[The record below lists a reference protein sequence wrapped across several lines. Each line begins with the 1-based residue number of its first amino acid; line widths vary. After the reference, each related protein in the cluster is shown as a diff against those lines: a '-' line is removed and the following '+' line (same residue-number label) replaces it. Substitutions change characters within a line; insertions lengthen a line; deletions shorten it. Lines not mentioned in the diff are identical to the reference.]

1 MTCLSRLSAASIATA
16 VILGAGTASAQ
27 LQTGEQ
33 RAFARVDS
41 AATAVESAADREAM
55 LRATEQILDAAED
68 ALSAFTA
75 AARRRAVAADRY
87 EAAVSE
93 AIATVVRCDTG
104 YQCTAPGRI
113 DYVDGLAAARARNIE
128 ASSLLAAML
137 AAYVEAVGISGAEE
151 DSERAMRLQR
161 FADRMRGLEGNNE
174 AKQQGRDALLRQVQV
189 EVDAGNTLYSWAAA
203 AHVAANRVARDG
215 LSRAARTLSAAARR
229 LTDQDYQG
237 TRAVEVL
244 RRAESVD
251 AAALAAL
258 AVSSPSPRS
267 DGSVWIADIRDMT
280 DRTAATLEE
289 LILAARETLV
299 VLQSHVG
306 LVAQRVRE
314 HEVGPNFEE
323 VDRAGSVEAE
333 AEAEPVNAAGA
344 EAAVSLVLPLDV
356 QASTDIVPDAVAE
369 PADLAEWVRE
379 VNAGVTAAEE
389 AAAEA
394 EAAAAGSG
402 SWFSR
407 AAACVNAQD
416 RLTGALARVEA
427 LTVGESRPSY
437 VTSTAGE
444 EAYAELGE
452 QLESARERGRVAC
465 ASIEL
470 PR

>member
-1 MTCLSRLSAASIATA
+1 
-16 VILGAGTASAQ
+16 
-27 LQTGEQ
+27 
-33 RAFARVDS
+33 
-41 AATAVESAADREAM
+41 
-55 LRATEQILDAAED
+55 
-68 ALSAFTA
+68 
-75 AARRRAVAADRY
+75 
-87 EAAVSE
+87 
-93 AIATVVRCDTG
+93 
-104 YQCTAPGRI
+104 
-113 DYVDGLAAARARNIE
+113 
-128 ASSLLAAML
+128 
-137 AAYVEAVGISGAEE
+137 
-151 DSERAMRLQR
+151 
-161 FADRMRGLEGNNE
+161 
-174 AKQQGRDALLRQVQV
+174 
-189 EVDAGNTLYSWAAA
+189 
-203 AHVAANRVARDG
+203 
-215 LSRAARTLSAAARR
+215 
-229 LTDQDYQG
+229 
-237 TRAVEVL
+237 
-244 RRAESVD
+244 
-251 AAALAAL
+251 
-258 AVSSPSPRS
+258 
-267 DGSVWIADIRDMT
+267 MT

-306 LVAQRVRE
+306 LVAQAVRE

-323 VDRAGSVEAE
+323 VDRAGSVE
-333 AEAEPVNAAGA
+333 AGA

-394 EAAAAGSG
+394 ETAAAGSG